1 MRSWEKF
8 LKVDGW
14 HSEYPSVDKTLKHY
28 ARRIKSEKT
37 KENLCGTLMQFCRYC
52 DMGPE
57 DLVSLSIDET
67 SKLCQGYTD
76 SLMDKD
82 RSVRYVNTCQAY
94 LKTFF
99 RENGFKRERELKTE
113 HYHQP
118 ARYRK
123 KLEYIP
129 MSDEVYKMGYA
140 SGSAK
145 NRSMIFCLYTA
156 GLRNSTLRA
165 VKYGD
170 LKEELAKGLNVIK
183 IEVYPEMKK
192 LDPRACK
199 GDIPYYTFIDS
210 TAVRALGEYLEERR
224 EKFSS
229 IGDEEPLFC
238 SDSNALTLEEQR
250 KTSVSPNG
258 LEEMVKNS
266 AKRAGLEKWK
276 YVTPKC
282 LRTAYESSLRNN
294 GLDPKDQEF
303 LMGHILPG
311 SQDPYYD
318 KTKVEELRRKY
329 AQVNFFP
336 QRGGITE
343 EMRKKQLIDTAKL
356 LGFGDERLRRLEEIL
371 ARAKNVDEA
380 IEKFKKIREEPDDPP
395 QQNNHVKIVNGDK
408 ALITHLK
415 GGWTLVKELNHDKYL
430 LRRV

>member
-1 MRSWEKF
+1 MRNWEIF

-14 HSEYPSVDKTLKHY
+14 HSEHPSVDRTLRHY

-37 KENLCGTLMQFCRYC
+37 REIFCGTLMQFCRYC
-52 DMGPE
+52 GMGPDE
-57 DLVSLSIDET
+57 LVELSVEEAT
-67 SKLCQGYTD
+67 ELCQGYTD
-76 SLMDKD
+76 SLID
-82 RSVRYVNTCQAY
+82 RDSSIRYVNSCQAY

-99 RENGFKRERELKTE
+99 RENGFERERELKTE

-123 KLEYIP
+123 EPEYIP
-129 MSDEVYKMGYA
+129 VPDEIYKMGYA

-165 VKYGD
+165 IRYGD
-170 LKEELAKGLNVIK
+170 VKEELEKGLNVIK
-183 IEVYPEMKK
+183 IEIYPEMKK
-192 LDPRACK
+192 LDPKACK

-210 TAVRALGEYLEERR
+210 TTIKALWEYLKERR
-224 EKFSS
+224 EKFGSVK
-229 IGDEEPLFC
+229 DDEPLFI

-250 KTSVSPNG
+250 RTTVSPNG
-258 LEEMVKNS
+258 LEEIVKNS
-266 AKRAGLEKWK
+266 VRRAGIEKWK
-276 YVTPKC
+276 HVTPKC

-318 KTKVEELRRKY
+318 KSKVEELRRKY
-329 AQVNFFP
+329 AQVSFFP
-336 QRGGITE
+336 QKGLLTE
-343 EMRKKQLIDTAKL
+343 EMRKKQLLDTARL
-356 LGFGDERLRRLEEIL
+356 LGYGDERVRQLEEIL

-380 IEKFKKIREEPDDPP
+380 IEKFRRLRDNPKPEENNNIRIAKGE
-395 QQNNHVKIVNGDK
+395 K
-408 ALITHLK
+408 ALVD
-415 GGWTLVKELNHDKYL
+415 TLG
-430 LRRV
+430 RAGP